1 MASRI
6 PLYLDFLEGNV
17 LPFDA
22 GDTINPTYATNVG
35 GGGSGT
41 TGQASIVFESFDN
54 EKAVTVSHTG
64 VTSASA
70 ILVSLVADNDDVLST
85 EWAGPYV
92 CNFQTNSFDI
102 LIRCLYGEFLGEVKV
117 NYSIL

>member
-6 PLYLDFLEGNV
+6 PLYVDFEAGRIV
-17 LPFDA
+17 PFDA
-22 GDTINPTYATNVG
+22 GDTINPTYATNIG
-35 GGGSGT
+35 GGTS
-41 TGQASIVFESFDN
+41 GQASIVFESFDN

-64 VTSASA
+64 VTSASV

-102 LIRCLYGEFLGEVKV
+102 SIRCLYGQFLGTVKV